1 MSSSVAQHPLLWLTA
16 ALLLGVSVEWVLE
29 MFFFRQR
36 LFDAESRARKRSEE
50 LDSERFVHNRT
61 QAELKNRA
69 VEFESAQKGRT
80 LAEALLLA
88 TRGKLSAAETELHS
102 LTAECARRES
112 EVSGLRRQIE
122 TAQAEIAERRS
133 AGLDGELRLAEA
145 QAAVATS
152 QGVVADLRSHLA
164 QISSELEDLRN
175 HAEHLRQDG
184 KDQAIRI
191 ASLTEELESA
201 RRGESGWKDS
211 TDALREEV
219 ASARGELKDEQENH
233 RALKSEYAALAERLP
248 KVESVS
254 AAARAAAAVTEQKL
268 KTRSEE
274 LRQAATQLGESTEE
288 LATIKSTLAQL
299 QANLVAVTAT
309 RTSLERDL
317 SMREQELAEAQARLA
332 AAPSVPTPDPG
343 GLADLQEQLNAEQR
357 AAASWR
363 SKTEELESELLATS
377 RAHQGLVVELE
388 RLRFAPDG
396 SSVDQSLVV
405 ELENMTRER
414 NELAAELAAL
424 RSRPRG

>member
-1 MSSSVAQHPLLWLTA
+1 
-16 ALLLGVSVEWVLE
+16 
-29 MFFFRQR
+29 
-36 LFDAESRARKRSEE
+36 
-50 LDSERFVHNRT
+50 
-61 QAELKNRA
+61 
-69 VEFESAQKGRT
+69 
-80 LAEALLLA
+80 
-88 TRGKLSAAETELHS
+88 
-102 LTAECARRES
+102 
-112 EVSGLRRQIE
+112 
-122 TAQAEIAERRS
+122 
-133 AGLDGELRLAEA
+133 
-145 QAAVATS
+145 
-152 QGVVADLRSHLA
+152 
-164 QISSELEDLRN
+164 
-175 HAEHLRQDG
+175 
-184 KDQAIRI
+184 
-191 ASLTEELESA
+191 

-254 AAARAAAAVTEQKL
+254 AAARAAAAATEQKL

-332 AAPSVPTPDPG
+332 AAPTVPTPDPG